1 MEVNLQLF
9 GGGDDSRKT
18 LLYFVIRDHVSAAP
32 LASLAATLTADLT
45 RIWAGLSKP
54 AGAGAFDA
62 YFDVRFASLAHKLLQ
77 PEAFEQGAR
86 ELRRQFADRGSA
98 DYVFRSEYRRHV
110 PADGFARYAQGV
122 WEAVASNRDLDLPT
136 QQELLAQFRCDE
148 IAAAALAPFRAALA
162 PVRARVAAG
171 HVDDGVGGAAQAARA
186 AALGAFDAQ
195 AARYHGGVYATR
207 RAALAATVAAEAHA
221 VLLAH
226 VRNAAAQALEAFG
239 RDAARVIKESG
250 DREDFAFAAAVG
262 AVRAAVLAAYA
273 RAVEHESDSDDDADE
288 SEAYRAEARR
298 LGAALDVATAELR
311 EREVARVVAA
321 LARAARAAL
330 ADVVAE
336 PPGAD
341 VWRRVLAAF
350 DGEAAAGDAALAR
363 ALDAAGVAESSDD
376 RRAAIG
382 ALHAALWEA
391 AAGLLRDEAAD
402 ARVLSRL
409 RSAVEDA
416 FRYDAHGLPRVWT
429 PADDMDAAFAAAREA
444 ARALLPRLARV
455 DAAQSAVLLARHFF
469 PPGYDVARTL
479 ELISPARQRDLARRF
494 ARDADALFLEAKRS
508 VVATH
513 ARVPPWVLVLLVLL
527 GWNEAMAVLFN
538 PVYLVLVCM
547 VGAAAFVVH
556 SLGLWRPLLRAANG
570 VSGVAGDHVHRLL
583 VEAVNRTEPS
593 NASTA
598 VVRRR
603 NKSVKKD
610 SDDGGEEEVEMAPIA
625 SSFSSSSIHQ
635 AS

>member
-1 MEVNLQLF
+1 
-9 GGGDDSRKT
+9 
-18 LLYFVIRDHVSAAP
+18 
-32 LASLAATLTADLT
+32 
-45 RIWAGLSKP
+45 
-54 AGAGAFDA
+54 
-62 YFDVRFASLAHKLLQ
+62 
-77 PEAFEQGAR
+77 
-86 ELRRQFADRGSA
+86 
-98 DYVFRSEYRRHV
+98 
-110 PADGFARYAQGV
+110 
-122 WEAVASNRDLDLPT
+122 
-136 QQELLAQFRCDE
+136 
-148 IAAAALAPFRAALA
+148 
-162 PVRARVAAG
+162 
-171 HVDDGVGGAAQAARA
+171 
-186 AALGAFDAQ
+186 
-195 AARYHGGVYATR
+195 
-207 RAALAATVAAEAHA
+207 
-221 VLLAH
+221 
-226 VRNAAAQALEAFG
+226 
-239 RDAARVIKESG
+239 
-250 DREDFAFAAAVG
+250 
-262 AVRAAVLAAYA
+262 
-273 RAVEHESDSDDDADE
+273 HESDSDDDADE

-635 AS
+635 ASSPDL